1 MLEKSVQKNKYTLWT
16 RDFTIITI
24 GSVISMLGSAL
35 SGFAMSLL
43 VLDYTKSTF
52 LFALY
57 NVLYML
63 PHAVAPALSGPFLDH
78 FSRKRTIY
86 TLDFI
91 SAGVY
96 AMVAVVLSRGWFS
109 FAVLAAVA
117 VVIGTIDSVYRVAY
131 ESFYP
136 LLITEGNFSKA
147 YSIASTLETLTMVM
161 LPISALIYNR
171 FGIVPLFIVDAVSY
185 FIAAIFET
193 HIATQERYAEKRK
206 QKVEQNR
213 SFYFWQDLKEGIQYL
228 WSEKGLLAV
237 ALYFT
242 VSAFSSGVTNAVSL
256 PYFKDTFTNGEYFF
270 MLVWGMSAVGRA
282 IGGGLH
288 YKKKLPG
295 KKKYAIALTVYITIS
310 VLEGVYLYCAI
321 PVMMAMCFVT
331 GILGVTSYTIRISA
345 TQQYVPDE
353 KRGRFNGAFGTL
365 TTIGSASGQLAAGVA
380 AEFLPIRG
388 IVSATM
394 GICVVAALICIGGHY
409 RHIAP
414 IYNIED

>member
-1 MLEKSVQKNKYTLWT
+1 MEMTAQKNGSSLWT
-16 RDFTIITI
+16 KDFTIITI

-43 VLDYTKSTF
+43 VLDYTNSTF

-57 NVLYML
+57 NVLYMV

-78 FSRKRTIY
+78 FSRKKTIY

-96 AMVAVVLSRGWFS
+96 TAVAVVLARGWFS

-171 FGIVPLFIVDAVSY
+171 FGIVPLFIADAISY
-185 FIAAIFET
+185 FIAATFET
-193 HIATQERYAEKRK
+193 HIAAREDHAEKKKTEFK
-206 QKVEQNR
+206 QIETFR
-213 SFYFWQDLKEGIQYL
+213 FWQDLKEGIQYL

-237 ALYFT
+237 AVYFT
-242 VSAFSSGVTNAVSL
+242 VSTFGGGVTDAVSL
-256 PYFKDTFTNGEYFF
+256 PYFKDTFTNGEYTF
-270 MLVWGMSAVGRA
+270 MLVWGMTAVGRA

-288 YKKKLPG
+288 YKKKLPS
-295 KKKYAIALTVYITIS
+295 KKKYAIALIVYITIS
-310 VLEGVYLYCAI
+310 LLEGVYLYCAI
-321 PVMMAMCFVT
+321 PVMMAMCFAT

-365 TTIGSASGQLAAGVA
+365 TTIGSTIGQLAAGA
-380 AEFLPIRG
+380 IAEFLPIRG

-394 GICVVAALICIGGHY
+394 GICIVAALVCIGGHS
-409 RHIAP
+409 RQIST